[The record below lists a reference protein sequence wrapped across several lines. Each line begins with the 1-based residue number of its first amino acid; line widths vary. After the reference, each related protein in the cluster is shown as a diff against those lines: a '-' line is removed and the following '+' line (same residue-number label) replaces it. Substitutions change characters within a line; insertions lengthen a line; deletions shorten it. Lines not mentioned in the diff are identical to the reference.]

1 MVVTDLVEVRR
12 FTGAQSRT
20 SYFEVLVGQPMALN
34 MTTVA
39 HFDHSVLHTK
49 AIYRLEDDRLTYCV
63 GAPCQR
69 RPTHFTTQAG
79 DGNTLVVLQRSAA
92 AWRPAGP

>member
-1 MVVTDLVEVRR
+1 MVVTDLVEVRS

-20 SYFEVLVGQPMALN
+20 SYFEVLAGQPMALN

-39 HFDHSVLHTK
+39 HTDHSVLYTK
-49 AIYRLEDDRLTYCV
+49 AIYTLEGDRLTYCV

-69 RPTHFTTQAG
+69 RPTSFTTQAG
-79 DGNTLVVLQRSAA
+79 DGNTLVVLQRSAI
-92 AWRPAGP
+92 WRP